1 MATGIIGGIL
11 VITVCLIIRCDILPH
26 MVIDSTDEQCSS

>member
-11 VITVCLIIRCDILPH
+11 AVAVCLIIRYGILPH
-26 MVIDSTDEQCSS
+26 MVIDSTDERCSS

>member
-11 VITVCLIIRCDILPH
+11 AVAVCLIIRYGILLH
-26 MVIDSTDEQCSS
+26 KVIDSTDERCSS

>member
-11 VITVCLIIRCDILPH
+11 VITVCLIIRYGILPH
-26 MVIDSTDEQCSS
+26 MVIGSADERCSS

>member
-11 VITVCLIIRCDILPH
+11 VITVCLIIRYGILPY
-26 MVIDSTDEQCSS
+26 MVIDSTDERCSS